1 MCFLVIIQF
10 LYNVILGFVE
20 WKEYYKHFLLAKGHE
35 LKETE
40 KYLEDYDTD
49 ILKDDGET
57 ELVWIHTLCQFDYR
71 NLLLIECGTTDI
83 LVSMKQC
90 RFKLLIFFPER
101 DQLVRYKFKWTDA
114 DIAPIDNK
122 LDKSE
127 FFSFRH
133 PEHSPQLIENMISSI
148 INSLGIGFLLL

>member
-1 MCFLVIIQF
+1 
-10 LYNVILGFVE
+10 
-20 WKEYYKHFLLAKGHE
+20 
-35 LKETE
+35 
-40 KYLEDYDTD
+40 
-49 ILKDDGET
+49 
-57 ELVWIHTLCQFDYR
+57 
-71 NLLLIECGTTDI
+71 
-83 LVSMKQC
+83 MKQC